1 MRLLLDTHVLLW
13 ALGSE
18 QALSSQTRATIEDP
32 GSAVFVSPVSP
43 WEIEIKRAAGRLVVR
58 DDYVAKIE
66 ESGFAQLPI
75 SIDHAV
81 AAAGLPPHHRDPFD
95 RMLVAQA
102 RLEQLTIVTR
112 DRHIARYD
120 VEVMEA

>member
-1 MRLLLDTHVLLW
+1 MRLLLDTQVLLW

-43 WEIEIKRAAGRLVVR
+43 WEIELKRAAGRLVVR

-75 SIDHAV
+75 SIGHAV

-112 DRHIARYD
+112 DRHIASYD